1 MKKHCKR
8 KVMAV
13 AVNPI
18 ELAIAGARL
27 VDQKALN
34 YLRQRELSSLESITK
49 GKGTRQDWQ
58 ELADVMN
65 ITQMMALHGIGPEAL
80 EACDLA
86 SVALV
91 EAKERFDKTGKM
103 GLSGIGLA
111 AIRDVLEYAQ
121 LQQSSIARSKFEEMI
136 DKTLNHLKSKSP
148 LVKVLS

>member
-8 KVMAV
+8 KVRAV

-18 ELAIAGARL
+18 EVAISGASL

-65 ITQMMALHGIGPEAL
+65 ITQMMALNGIGPEAL
-80 EACDLA
+80 ECCDLA

-91 EAKERFDKTGKM
+91 EAKERFDRTGKM

>member
-8 KVMAV
+8 KVRIP
-13 AVNPI
+13 VNPI

-65 ITQMMALHGIGPEAL
+65 ITQMMALNGIGPEAL
-80 EACDLA
+80 ECCDIA

-111 AIRDVLEYAQ
+111 AIRDV
-121 LQQSSIARSKFEEMI
+121 F
-136 DKTLNHLKSKSP
+136 
-148 LVKVLS
+148 

>member
-8 KVMAV
+8 KVRAV

-18 ELAIAGARL
+18 EVAISGASL

-65 ITQMMALHGIGPEAL
+65 ITQMMALNGIGPEAL
-80 EACDLA
+80 ECCDLA

-91 EAKERFDKTGKM
+91 EAKERFDRTGKM

-148 LVKVLS
+148 LVKVLT

>member
-8 KVMAV
+8 KVRPV

-80 EACDLA
+80 ECCDLA

-91 EAKERFDKTGKM
+91 EAKERFDQTGKM

-136 DKTLNHLKSKSP
+136 DKTLNHLKSKSL
-148 LVKVLS
+148 LVKVLT

>member
-1 MKKHCKR
+1 MKKKCKR
-8 KVMAV
+8 KVRV
-13 AVNPI
+13 AMNPI
-18 ELAIAGARL
+18 LIAISGAGL
-27 VDQKALN
+27 VDQKSLN
-34 YLRQRELSSLESITK
+34 YLRQRELSSLESIVK

-65 ITQMMALHGIGPEAL
+65 ITQMMALNGIGPEAL

-91 EAKERFDKTGKM
+91 EAKERFDRTGKM

-148 LVKVLS
+148 LVKVL

>member
-1 MKKHCKR
+1 MKKKCKR
-8 KVMAV
+8 KVRV
-13 AVNPI
+13 AMNPI
-18 ELAIAGARL
+18 EIAIAGARL

-80 EACDLA
+80 EACDIA

-148 LVKVLS
+148 LVKVLT

>member
-8 KVMAV
+8 KVRIP
-13 AVNPI
+13 VNPI

-65 ITQMMALHGIGPEAL
+65 ITQMMALNGIGPEAL
-80 EACDLA
+80 ECCDIA

-111 AIRDVLEYAQ
+111 AIRDVFEYAQ
-121 LQQSSIARSKFEEMI
+121 LQQSSISRSKFEEMI

-148 LVKVLS
+148 LVKVLK